1 MGKILCGAA
10 TPTPVS
16 IERRRHENRLSSSA
30 LPENSTLPKTT
41 TAAAPLNRFMSNWLC
56 AQL

>member
-1 MGKILCGAA
+1 MAKILCGAA

-30 LPENSTLPKTT
+30 LPENSTFSNLTT
-41 TAAAPLNRFMSNWLC
+41 HLRRR
-56 AQL
+56 